1 MKSCELCKSFAR
13 IYCVSDQASL
23 CWSCDSK
30 VHSANFLVARHSRSL
45 LCRVCQSPTP
55 WTASGEKLGP
65 STMSVCE
72 KCVVDGTS
80 EEDDDR
86 EESQGRNDD
95 DDEYDGD
102 EDSENEIDLEDEE
115 DGDDNQ
121 VVPLC
126 CTPPPAASS
135 SSSEEFY
142 NSNRGVLVKRKREN
156 VADLSSEDDVDCSSV
171 QKHHRK
177 ASVAEATDE
186 IGDNRAAL
194 HHSLPSSSE
203 AIVEKLGII
212 HHREKIYGENKSG
225 PVVDVNKATRA
236 VGFDLNSSDSS

>member
-1 MKSCELCKSFAR
+1 MKSCVLCKSLAR
-13 IYCVSDQASL
+13 IYCESDQASL

-65 STMSVCE
+65 STVSVCE

-80 EEDDDR
+80 EDDDER
-86 EESQGRNDD
+86 EESQVGND

-126 CTPPPAASS
+126 CTPPPTASS
-135 SSSEEFY
+135 SSSEEFS
-142 NSNRGVLVKRKREN
+142 NINRGVLVKRKREN
-156 VADLSSEDDVDCSSV
+156 VADLSSEV
-171 QKHHRK
+171 
-177 ASVAEATDE
+177 
-186 IGDNRAAL
+186 
-194 HHSLPSSSE
+194 
-203 AIVEKLGII
+203 
-212 HHREKIYGENKSG
+212 
-225 PVVDVNKATRA
+225 
-236 VGFDLNSSDSS
+236 

>member
-1 MKSCELCKSFAR
+1 MKSCELCKSLAR
-13 IYCVSDQASL
+13 IYCESDQASL

-65 STMSVCE
+65 STVSVCD

-80 EEDDDR
+80 EEDDDDR
-86 EESQGRNDD
+86 EESQGGNDD

-135 SSSEEFY
+135 SSSEEFS

-171 QKHHRK
+171 QKRHHD

-186 IGDNRAAL
+186 IGDNGAAL

-203 AIVEKLGII
+203 AIGEKLNII
-212 HHREKIYGENKSG
+212 RHRDKIHGENKSEA
-225 PVVDVNKATRA
+225 VVGVSKAMRA
-236 VGFDLNSSDSS
+236 VGLDLNSSDS